1 MSRETEDCVGVQG
14 ECLPS
19 GSISFGRFEAES
31 LSWERRSSFSHNRY
45 LEEVEKYSTPGSV
58 TQKKAYFEAHFKK
71 KGRLPYASPEGQ
83 NAFEYQTTEDGSE
96 EHMYYM
102 EDYLD
107 HGDGE
112 QQQFTWYDEKKST
125 LDEDKN
131 DIREVNGRQILFSW
145 FDEKSPVSD
154 EHKCDGMESNGA
166 RPQFDWYDETPVVSD
181 EHEHNIVAHE
191 QEEIISPE
199 VQSEPTHSN
208 EEVLDASIK
217 LVGTNE
223 KLKVQLADSSMSS
236 DKDETHGVEEQETD
250 KRVGTV
256 DKCEKSETPE
266 SHILDGQNSSTPQET
281 VKVLPKVKASA
292 EQKPTKSKPR
302 TSIPAPQN
310 LRRFSAG
317 KNYPSPDKAV
327 TKTLIKV
334 QRENTLRTR
343 REKELS
349 LRVPTHRSSDSK
361 NGKSSDFNNL
371 SAKVRPEKKSE
382 ISQIQKKV
390 GVIPKPISGTC
401 DVDVRR
407 STNRPQ
413 ISVISSKSDVRQS
426 NAIFN
431 FKSDERA
438 EKRKEYY
445 LKLEEK
451 QQAKEAEMNEMQA
464 KTQEETEAQIK
475 QLRRSLNF
483 KATPMPSFYHES
495 TPSKK
500 TVGAQAKPMNLR
512 CQSASPRRKSSIK
525 DRSQQANQEVS
536 SQSRESASSTHV
548 DPKASEAEAEVNSPN
563 PKSSLSKETT
573 KKTERNKT
581 TVHQQEVESKT
592 KKGERVRKMKMMK
605 NVISGGVAVHVA
617 S

>member
-1 MSRETEDCVGVQG
+1 MSRETEDCVDVQG

-58 TQKKAYFEAHFKK
+58 IQKKAYFEAHFKK

-96 EHMYYM
+96 EHTCYM
-102 EDYLD
+102 EDYVD
-107 HGDGE
+107 HGDGD
-112 QQQFTWYDEKKST
+112 QQQFTWYDEKQST

-131 DIREVNGRQILFSW
+131 DIQEVNGRQILFSW
-145 FDEKSPVSD
+145 FDQKSPVSD
-154 EHKCDGMESNGA
+154 EHKYDIMESNGA

-181 EHEHNIVAHE
+181 EHEHNIVEHE

-199 VQSEPTHSN
+199 VQSEPAHSN
-208 EEVLDASIK
+208 EEVLDTSIK
-217 LVGTNE
+217 LAGTNE
-223 KLKVQLADSSMSS
+223 KLKFQLADSSTSL
-236 DKDETHGVEEQETD
+236 DKDETHGVKEQETD
-250 KRVGTV
+250 IRARTV
-256 DKCEKSETPE
+256 DKLEKSETPE
-266 SHILDGQNSSTPQET
+266 SHFLDKRSSSTQQET

-292 EQKPTKSKPR
+292 HQKPAKSKLR

-310 LRRFSAG
+310 LGRISAG

-327 TKTLIKV
+327 TKTLNKV
-334 QRENTLRTR
+334 QRENALRTR
-343 REKELS
+343 REKESS
-349 LRVPTHRSSDSK
+349 LMVPTHRSSDSN

-371 SAKVRPEKKSE
+371 SAKVQREKKSE
-382 ISQIQKKV
+382 INQIPKKV
-390 GVIPKPISGTC
+390 VVIPKPISGTC

-413 ISVISSKSDVRQS
+413 ISVTSSKSDLRQN
-426 NAIFN
+426 NAIFS

-438 EKRKEYY
+438 EKRKEFY

-500 TVGAQAKPMNLR
+500 TVTSQAKPMNLR
-512 CQSASPRRKSSIK
+512 CQSASPRSKSSIRDK
-525 DRSQQANQEVS
+525 SQQANQEVS
-536 SQSRESASSTHV
+536 QFRESASSTHG
-548 DPKASEAEAEVNSPN
+548 DPKASEAEVNSSN
-563 PKSSLSKETT
+563 PKSSPGKEAT
-573 KKTERNKT
+573 KKIERNKT
-581 TVHQQEVESKT
+581 TVHRQVVVNKA